1 MPKVARGA
9 RMRLND
15 ILEATTRIRHH
26 AKDATLE
33 AFVAGSTIFDAV
45 AMNIVVIGKSVV
57 HLPSELRASEPEM
70 PWKQIVASRNLVAH
84 GYPELDADV
93 IWTIITTRLEEL
105 DAAARR
111 MIAKLEG
118 H

>member
-1 MPKVARGA
+1 
-9 RMRLND
+9 MRLE
-15 ILEATTRIRHH
+15 EA
-26 AKDATLE
+26 
-33 AFVAGSTIFDAV
+33 
-45 AMNIVVIGKSVV
+45 
-57 HLPSELRASEPEM
+57 LPTLRAAKPLLGRYGVERIGVFGS
-70 PWKQIVASRNLVAH
+70 VAH